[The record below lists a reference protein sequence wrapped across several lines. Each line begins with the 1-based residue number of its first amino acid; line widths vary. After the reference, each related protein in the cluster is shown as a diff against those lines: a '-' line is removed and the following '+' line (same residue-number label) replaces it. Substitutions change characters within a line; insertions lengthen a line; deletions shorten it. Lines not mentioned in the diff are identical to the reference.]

1 MKSQK
6 NSSRRIV
13 KITFKFLGG
22 FPYKIK
28 EIESEMGR
36 RYSDI
41 LEEIGINPET
51 VVIVKNSTPIP
62 VDEEIEEGEVKVL
75 RVISGGELIQ

>member
-1 MKSQK
+1 MKSQG
-6 NSSRRIV
+6 NSSRRKV

-28 EIESEMGR
+28 EIESESGKK
-36 RYSDI
+36 YSDL

-62 VDEEIEEGEVKVL
+62 VDEIVEEGEVRVL
-75 RVISGGELIQ
+75 RVISGGG